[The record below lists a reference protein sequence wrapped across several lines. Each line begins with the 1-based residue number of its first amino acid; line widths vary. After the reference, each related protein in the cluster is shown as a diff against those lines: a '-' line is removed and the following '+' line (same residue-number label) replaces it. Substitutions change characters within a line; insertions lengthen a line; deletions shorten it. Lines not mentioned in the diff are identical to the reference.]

1 MISINKELEIIVE
14 QFASSYL
21 PPFLDCF
28 SGTEQF
34 LKKISKNEIDIFK
47 RSKSE
52 IYVSIDKSKINI
64 PKYIYNKGAESI
76 KYFSFKN
83 DLSKRPMGIA
93 NPLWFFCFA
102 YNIIMA
108 EIDWIEDFYHNDENA
123 SRYLFHSNSPILGRE
138 NISRFEYD
146 DQDNILI
153 KERLSGFVNEK
164 QMNVAFNK
172 NKEKTMRIEGT
183 NPLFMQTDIE
193 SYYQNIYT
201 HQLSMLSDREPY
213 NSIANKKDSL
223 KEFFSFLDEYNM
235 GINDN
240 HTKGILQGPI
250 SSSISA
256 EFLGVHLDYMIQVDN
271 PDVAFVRYV
280 DDFTFFSTDASDL
293 EKQIEVLDRTF
304 RKMGLAR
311 KVEKTHIDKG
321 FPPSKEAD
329 LNNIL
334 YYFPFLDEKKDIH
347 QLNDEDISS
356 LRTYIF
362 RLVQEERVPQI
373 RALLTM
379 LRKYVDKNY
388 EANKM
393 HIKQSIYLVPLLL
406 KLEYSFPIVSTHVNR
421 LITSIC
427 NRSEK
432 KELKRIINILIDNI
446 DYVESHY
453 AETEIQIWH
462 YYVITSFC
470 TANLRKQLLRKVLKR
485 SKKDPHSTDPII
497 LSFFVKSNCTENYAI
512 YSYVKS
518 YYMACCGYD
527 MKSTNLKGIGSSA
540 WWLVFVRLYQYV
552 KRQQK
557 QLSIKGIK
565 PNEEFKRMSKK
576 VNQLFVTKNKPNYSE
591 LGIFIDLLNGGGAK

>member
-1 MISINKELEIIVE
+1 
-14 QFASSYL
+14 
-21 PPFLDCF
+21 
-28 SGTEQF
+28 
-34 LKKISKNEIDIFK
+34 
-47 RSKSE
+47 
-52 IYVSIDKSKINI
+52 
-64 PKYIYNKGAESI
+64 
-76 KYFSFKN
+76 
-83 DLSKRPMGIA
+83 
-93 NPLWFFCFA
+93 
-102 YNIIMA
+102 MA

-256 EFLGVHLDYMIQVDN
+256 EFLGVHLDYMIQLDN
-271 PDVAFVRYV
+271 PDIDFVRYV
-280 DDFTFFSTDASDL
+280 DDFTFFSTDASTL

-304 RKMGLAR
+304 RKIGLTR

-334 YYFPFLDEKKDIH
+334 YYFSFLDEEKGIH

-388 EANKM
+388 ETNKM
-393 HIKQSIYLVPLLL
+393 NIKQSIYLVPLLL

-427 NRSEK
+427 NHSEK
-432 KELKRIINILIDNI
+432 NELKRVINILIDNL

-470 TANLRKQLLRKVLKR
+470 NATIRNRLLKKVLR
-485 SKKDPHSTDPII
+485 RCEGDPHSTDAII
-497 LSFFVKSNCTENYAI
+497 LSFFIKSNLSENYSI
-512 YSYVKS
+512 FLYVKN
-518 YYMACCGYD
+518 YYMKCCGYD
-527 MKSTNLKGIGSSA
+527 MGTTNLIGIGSSA

-552 KRQQK
+552 KRQHK
-557 QLSIKGIK
+557 ELSNKGIK

-576 VNQLFVTKNKPNYSE
+576 VNQLFGTKKKPNYSE
-591 LGIFIDLLNGGGAK
+591 LGIFIDLLS